1 VKTKNETT
9 RLIDAIFADSS
20 RARRA
25 TYGIATEKIYHTIVL
40 HLYPLINQNISRS
53 KPPFD
58 TKSATDAL
66 SAKHA
71 AAACAFR
78 R

>member
-1 VKTKNETT
+1 M
-9 RLIDAIFADSS
+9 IDAIFADSS

-25 TYGIATEKIYHTIVL
+25 TYGIATEKIYHTIVAI
-40 HLYPLINQNISRS
+40 HISAGNQNISRS

-78 R
+78 RYAH